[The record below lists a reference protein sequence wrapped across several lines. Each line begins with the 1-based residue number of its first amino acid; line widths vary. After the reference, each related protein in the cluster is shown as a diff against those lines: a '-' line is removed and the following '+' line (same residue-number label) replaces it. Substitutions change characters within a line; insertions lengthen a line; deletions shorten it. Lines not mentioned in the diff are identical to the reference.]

1 MWTILT
7 TLACIATP
15 LYFFYSYQ
23 RQQETL
29 LLLQQLDDNQAEL
42 YLDFRKLK
50 DQRDEDLCALVL
62 EIQQIRDSRYEDQCK
77 LKVLRFHLQCND
89 GELKELW
96 HLITPKNHAATRVDT
111 ETQDNE

>member
-7 TLACIATP
+7 TLACITTP

-23 RQQETL
+23 KQQEL
-29 LLLQQLDDNQAEL
+29 RLQQLDDNQAEL

-50 DQRDEDLCALVL
+50 DQWEENLCELWL
-62 EIQQIRDSRYEDQCK
+62 DQQKIRGLQYEDHCRM
-77 LKVLRFHLQCND
+77 KVLQFHLQCND

-96 HLITPKNHAATRVDT
+96 QLVTPKNHAATRV
-111 ETQDNE
+111 EPEVQDE